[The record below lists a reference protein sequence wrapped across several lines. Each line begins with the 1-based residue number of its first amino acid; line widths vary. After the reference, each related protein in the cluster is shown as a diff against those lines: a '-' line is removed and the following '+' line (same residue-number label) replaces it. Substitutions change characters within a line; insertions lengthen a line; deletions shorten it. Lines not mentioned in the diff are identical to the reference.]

1 MARLGGIGGV
11 GPAGCQLGGL
21 AVLLAANPPAVA
33 PLVLAGPVTLE
44 VRCTTAS
51 GADRAGMIPR
61 ARRLDDLTVSYTG
74 DDVVEAF
81 MAFNA
86 MTCLVEL
93 VAFI

>member
-1 MARLGGIGGV
+1 
-11 GPAGCQLGGL
+11 
-21 AVLLAANPPAVA
+21 
-33 PLVLAGPVTLE
+33 
-44 VRCTTAS
+44 
-51 GADRAGMIPR
+51 MIPR
-61 ARRLDDLTVSYTG
+61 AKRLDDLTVSYAG